1 MNTQELLE
9 KLHGLFENLTSEPAK
24 GTTAAHGR
32 ARKAAGE
39 IKKAVG
45 EYRKVSVAE
54 SKVK

>member
-9 KLHGLFENLTSEPAK
+9 KLHGLFENLTAEHAK
-24 GTTAAHGR
+24 GSKAAQGR

-39 IKKAVG
+39 IKKTVG
-45 EYRKVSVAE
+45 EYRKASVAE

>member
-9 KLHGLFENLTSEPAK
+9 KLHGLFENLTAEHAK
-24 GTTAAHGR
+24 GTKAAHGR

-45 EYRKVSVAE
+45 EYRKASVAE